1 MECSLALN
9 KKKSVMKEKIKKV
22 SIYILDDDRYYG
34 LYLAKAL
41 RNEKYDIEYFQHEK
55 ECIQNLDSIP
65 DILILDHRLE
75 YATGLEILEEVN
87 RKCKGKTMVIYLS
100 AQENVHVAVKAMKE
114 GAITYVEKSSFSVE
128 AIIDTIEQ
136 IASLTNNFNNN
147 LDITKFRSQSR

>member
-1 MECSLALN
+1 
-9 KKKSVMKEKIKKV
+9 
-22 SIYILDDDRYYG
+22 
-34 LYLAKAL
+34 
-41 RNEKYDIEYFQHEK
+41 
-55 ECIQNLDSIP
+55 
-65 DILILDHRLE
+65 
-75 YATGLEILEEVN
+75 
-87 RKCKGKTMVIYLS
+87 MVIYLS